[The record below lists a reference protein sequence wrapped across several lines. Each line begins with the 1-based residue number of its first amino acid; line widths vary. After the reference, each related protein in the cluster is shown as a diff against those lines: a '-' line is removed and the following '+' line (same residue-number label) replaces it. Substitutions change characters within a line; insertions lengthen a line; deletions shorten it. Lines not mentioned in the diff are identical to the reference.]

1 MSNDFC
7 FETRLIYC
15 ACSALVS
22 VGDENYFVE
31 GELSLFLIQSR
42 VDLMSKSSFDAN
54 CCP

>member
-15 ACSALVS
+15 GCSALVS